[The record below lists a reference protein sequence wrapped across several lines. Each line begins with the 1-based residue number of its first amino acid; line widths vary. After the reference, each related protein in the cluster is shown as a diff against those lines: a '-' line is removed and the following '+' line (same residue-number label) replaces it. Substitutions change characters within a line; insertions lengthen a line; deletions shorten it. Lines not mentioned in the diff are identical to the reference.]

1 MAKIDYFCSS
11 TSSQGVIWGVKVS
24 VSMRRIRA
32 DYFFQNGRNGRK
44 TAEMAGKRP
53 ENRLKLPKSTI
64 YAQVLQA
71 RGHMG
76 CQNFRLDE
84 ADQRRPNFFQNGR
97 NVRKTAEMAVRRP
110 ENKLKWPKSTIS
122 AQVLEAMGSYGV
134 SKSSSR

>member
-1 MAKIDYFCSS
+1 MGCQNFRIDVAD
-11 TSSQGVIWGVKVS
+11 Q
-24 VSMRRIRA
+24 RRPKK
-32 DYFFQNGRNGRK
+32 FQNGRNGRK

-84 ADQRRPNFFQNGR
+84 ADQRRPNFFS
-97 NVRKTAEMAVRRP
+97 E
-110 ENKLKWPKSTIS
+110 WP
-122 AQVLEAMGSYGV
+122 
-134 SKSSSR
+134 